1 MSWLLKCCAGVCAKC
16 MGITTNVRCG
26 ERWVAF
32 TFQCHMQKGG
42 MLTDT
47 GSGVDELDLVLLIFS
62 LTNAGCNKNNL
73 VHLAS

>member
-1 MSWLLKCCAGVCAKC
+1 
-16 MGITTNVRCG
+16 
-26 ERWVAF
+26 
-32 TFQCHMQKGG
+32 